1 MDEKDYKDILK
12 ILEDAG
18 WQPQVCDTPV
28 PYFSNGVPAGYPE
41 TPGDYDGEMVLM
53 PRSFLKQC
61 DFILAVHGDSM
72 KDAGILNGDDVIV
85 KHDVCFEDGDV
96 VVAWLD
102 GETSLK
108 SYFKDDDGEAWLIPA
123 NDAYKPMR
131 LSDYTTVYI
140 LGKVTKVTKKTPRV
154 SYNVMRHRLKEIKE
168 RNQRVLTDDIVRD
181 AVTQV
186 LADIKTGRMWFAVYR
201 VLVDVGYLHKGYY
214 EGLRTKMD
222 ELFPDNDFQINPRD
236 LSRLDVESFSKPVSL
251 WNEYNAPV
259 QGKRFRE
266 YLKLANDLMA
276 LLEGS

>member
-1 MDEKDYKDILK
+1 MTKQEIKDLFCLLRK
-12 ILEDAG
+12 AG
-18 WQPQVCDTPV
+18 IEPELCDTPV

-41 TPGDYDGEMVLM
+41 NPGDYDGEMVLM

-85 KHDVCFEDGDV
+85 KHDVRFDDGDV

-108 SYFKDDDGEAWLIPA
+108 SYFKDDDGEAWLVPA
-123 NDAYKPMR
+123 NDAYNPMR
-131 LSDYTTVYI
+131 LSDYTTVYV
-140 LGKVTKVTKKTPRV
+140 LGKVTKITKKTPRV
-154 SYNVMRHRLKEIKE
+154 SYNVMRRRLKEIKE
-168 RNQRVLTDDIVRD
+168 RNRRELTDEMVHD

-186 LADIKTGRMWFAVYR
+186 LADIKTGRMWFSVYL

-222 ELFPDNDFQINPRD
+222 ELFPDNGFQINPRD
-236 LSRLDVESFSKPVSL
+236 LSRLDVESFSKPITL
-251 WNEYNAPV
+251 WDEYNAPV
-259 QGKRFRE
+259 QGKRFQE
-266 YLKLANDLMA
+266 YLKLANDLTA
-276 LLEGS
+276 LLQ